1 MAKVIMLVMDD
12 PHTLL
17 SIKSALEIKNYV
29 VLTATTQEECLDK
42 LNGDKIDLI
51 LIEALFPRN
60 KIITKVGNS
69 ANIRYLLTKNT
80 LGVSEGLFSNVIAF
94 SESPKGVKNFLK
106 AVKRATRKW

>member
-42 LNGDKIDLI
+42 LKDDGVNLI

-60 KIITKVGNS
+60 KIITAVGDS
-69 ANIRYLLTKNT
+69 PNIQYLLTKNT
-80 LGVSEGLFSNVIAF
+80 LGVSDGLFTNVIAF
-94 SESPKGVKNFLK
+94 SESPSGVKNFLK